1 MKKLLVIFS
10 FFVMLAFV
18 FPVNAQTNVKL
29 GYIDSNELL
38 ELMPG
43 KDSVERKLMEYQTSL
58 ETQIQNMYAEYQTKA
73 NDYRANAATMSDI
86 IKQTKE
92 KEILDLEERI
102 STFQQTAEV
111 DFQNKQQELY
121 NPLIEKARKAIKDVA
136 DENGYTYI
144 FDSGMGSLLYFER
157 GDNILPLVKQ
167 KLGIQ

>member
-1 MKKLLVIFS
+1 MKKLLFIIS
-10 FFVMLAFV
+10 CFVMLAFV
-18 FPVNAQTNVKL
+18 FPANAQTNLKL

-43 KDSVERKLMEYQTSL
+43 KDSVERKLMEYQSSL

-73 NDYRANAATMSDI
+73 NDYRVNAPTMSDI

-102 STFQQTAEV
+102 STFQQTAET

-121 NPLIEKARKAIKDVA
+121 NPLIERARTAIKAVA

-144 FDSGMGSLLYFER
+144 FDTGMGTLLYFER
-157 GDNILPLVKQ
+157 GDNILPLVKT
-167 KLGIQ
+167 KLGI